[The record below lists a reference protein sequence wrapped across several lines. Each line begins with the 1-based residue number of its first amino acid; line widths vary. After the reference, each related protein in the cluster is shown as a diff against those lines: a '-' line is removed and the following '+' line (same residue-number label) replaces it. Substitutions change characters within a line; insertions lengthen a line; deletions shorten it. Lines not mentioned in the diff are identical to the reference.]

1 MNTSC
6 SLKANGLELTEI
18 FTHSQPFVD
27 INQEKLD
34 KVLAEKF
41 LRGNSNTKAY
51 VVAWLDYEVLIGIW
65 ENQQFVFYNGKNL
78 KLKYLQRL
86 RIFNQEREIFL
97 WRTNG
102 QLKGRL
108 REDNQEGSKVT
119 IVVAKQLLF
128 GTKSKQLDDSFTE
141 IYEDRGTKLVL
152 PFTNM
157 EVDNKSI
164 DNRIF
169 LQTYNYVKTT
179 LEYQATY
186 FDCRFVAFMNGNKTL
201 L

>member
-6 SLKANGLELTEI
+6 SLKGNGLELIEI

-34 KVLAEKF
+34 EVLAEKF

-65 ENQQFVFYNGKNL
+65 ENQQFIFYNGKNL

-119 IVVAKQLLF
+119 IVVAKQLIF
-128 GTKSKQLDDSFTE
+128 GTKSKQLNDSFTE
-141 IYEDRGTKLVL
+141 IYEERGTKLVL
-152 PFTNM
+152 PFTNL

-186 FDCRFVAFMNGNKTL
+186 FDCRFVAFMNGNKPL